1 MEVRMASAYANLDF
15 TFCRVRTS
23 SEHRCEQLQHTLLF
37 QGCLCMAGGSSRY
50 SAEHAKPIYRGRK
63 KLCRFYQRL
72 NKILGGGAQNM
83 FICI

>member
-1 MEVRMASAYANLDF
+1 MEVRMASAYADLDF
-15 TFCRVRTS
+15 TFCKVRTS
-23 SEHRCEQLQHTLLF
+23 SEHRCEQLHTLLF
-37 QGCLCMAGGSSRY
+37 HGCLCVAGSSSRY

-63 KLCRFYQRL
+63 KLCRFYERL